1 MEREISNSVKSAR
14 TDAYLQVSPEF
25 EERDKRDMVFL
36 LTLGNMVETSFE
48 GRPNVK
54 EYLQY
59 MRTLEGQREILSLAR
74 EFDLAII
81 KFNQTAGSEN
91 IDPSLINTMAVR
103 SENKLGLDGT
113 IPPLLGNGTIRPH
126 DAIREFKAGEETL
139 ADQNIYMNNSE
150 LADNDERFLEEIR
163 KTGKWSR
170 LHLDARSPKHFL
182 ATLIIDLYP
191 GMLRRTGRYKEL
203 DTDEL
208 VRALCE
214 SLEPKSEF
222 FRLIKGQR
230 WFTEDEFSSYFVK
243 EANRFNGKVRSLK
256 KEDLDSLKPILAT
269 WIKDRRTGQPLPDEV
284 EEDLQLMSESVE
296 GKNDRTYLVAEG
308 LDGEIIGVVGFKT
321 PDETMLTFT
330 KTQNPVELVNAYVK
344 SDERKGKGV
353 GRALV
358 AKLEE
363 KAREKSYTEIVL
375 NSGPRYKDTGWGFY
389 NKLEGYKKVGIAVGY
404 YGENVDA
411 PVWRKEL

>member
-1 MEREISNSVKSAR
+1 MDPEVKSAR
-14 TDAYLQVSPEF
+14 ADAYSQISPEF
-25 EERDKRDMVFL
+25 ESKDKRDIVFL
-36 LTLGNMVETSFE
+36 LTLGNMAESALKE
-48 GRPNVK
+48 RPNVK

-59 MRTLEGQREILSLAR
+59 MRTSEGQREILSLAR

-126 DAIREFKAGEETL
+126 DAIREFEAGEETL
-139 ADQNIYMNNSE
+139 ADQNRYMDNSE
-150 LADNDERFLEEIR
+150 RAKNDERFLEEIR
-163 KTGKWSR
+163 ETGKWSR

-208 VRALCE
+208 VKALCE

-222 FRLIKGQR
+222 FRLIKEQG
-230 WFTEDEFSSYFVK
+230 WFTEDEFSGDFVK

-296 GKNDRTYLVAEG
+296 GKNDRMYLVAED
-308 LDGEIIGVVGFKT
+308 LDGEILGVVGFKT
-321 PDETMLTFT
+321 PDETMFTFT
-330 KTQNPVELVNAYVK
+330 KTSNPAELVNAYVK
-344 SDERKGKGV
+344 SDKIKGRGV
-353 GRALV
+353 GRSLI

-363 KAREKSYTEIVL
+363 MAREKGHTEIVL
-375 NSGPRYKDTGWGFY
+375 NSGPRYKDSGWGFY
-389 NKLEGYKKVGIAVGY
+389 DKLEGYKRVGIAVGY